1 MATDIKNTS
10 GREIF
15 AHYNYNNT
23 ELIVIISKNE
33 NPTIKVL
40 SHYINGSRQNIEND
54 TIEFESFNRVWII
67 Q

>member
-40 SHYINGSRQNIEND
+40 SHYINGSKQDIEDD
-54 TIEFESFNRVWII
+54 TTEFETFYSIM
-67 Q
+67 